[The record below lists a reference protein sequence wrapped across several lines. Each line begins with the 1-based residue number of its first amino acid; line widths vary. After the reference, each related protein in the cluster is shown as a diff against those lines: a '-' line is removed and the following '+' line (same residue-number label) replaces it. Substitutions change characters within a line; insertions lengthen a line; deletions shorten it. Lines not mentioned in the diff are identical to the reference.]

1 MGLSLGKI
9 TDAIAAKR
17 MEKEARNAT
26 IKGAR
31 EQNQT
36 KHATNHD
43 ANVVHRTGNVPS
55 HYQHQSDHTP
65 SPAAYSNGPASN
77 VVTRKRPGDIDDRGD
92 R

>member
-1 MGLSLGKI
+1 MGLGFGKI
-9 TDAIAAKR
+9 KEAIEANKR
-17 MEKEARNAT
+17 EKEAIKAT
-26 IKGAR
+26 REGAR
-31 EQNQT
+31 KQNQT

-43 ANVVHRTGNVPS
+43 ANVIHRTGNVPS

-77 VVTRKRPGDIDDRGD
+77 VVTRKRPGDRGD